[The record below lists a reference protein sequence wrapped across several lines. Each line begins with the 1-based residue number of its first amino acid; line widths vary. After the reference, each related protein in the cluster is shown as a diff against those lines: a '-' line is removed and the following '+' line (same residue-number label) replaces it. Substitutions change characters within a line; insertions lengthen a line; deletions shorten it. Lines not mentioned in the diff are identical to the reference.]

1 MVIELFVIMKNKK
14 MIIKIKTYKR
24 PRYGKL
30 LKYMLYDEDR
40 LFNKE
45 KRSFVITHN
54 LKGNTISQ
62 WEKQFKENE
71 IYRKRKRTDSVYLT
85 HEIISFHKDDAENI
99 TLGKLENMAR
109 TYIQKR
115 NINGMFVAVPHFD
128 KEHYH
133 IHICA
138 SGLEYHTG
146 KSLRMTKAE
155 FQKLKKDI
163 QEYQKER
170 FPELSKSIVKHDKK
184 GRGQDQDKKQNKE
197 NNKATQTEKEYQYKL
212 RTGRATEK
220 EQAIGM
226 LKTCYK
232 ASISKDDFYQKLK
245 DCGLKTYIRGGK
257 TTGVIFGNHK
267 FRLNRIGFTE
277 ERLEEL
283 NKTFKRGSELNKT
296 RETKENKEKDKNLD
310 HNI

>member
-1 MVIELFVIMKNKK
+1 
-14 MIIKIKTYKR
+14 
-24 PRYGKL
+24 
-30 LKYMLYDEDR
+30 MLHDEER

-54 LKGNTISQ
+54 LKGNTINQ

-71 IYRKRKRTDSVYLT
+71 IFRIRKRTDSVLYT
-85 HEIISFHKDDAENI
+85 HEIISFHKDDAKNI
-99 TLGKLENMAR
+99 SLDKLENMAR
-109 TYIQKR
+109 AYIQKR

-146 KSLRMTKAE
+146 KALRMTKAE

-163 QEYQKER
+163 QNYQIEY
-170 FPELSKSIVKHDKK
+170 FPELSKSIVKHEK
-184 GRGQDQDKKQNKE
+184 GKNL
-197 NNKATQTEKEYQYKL
+197 QTEKEYQYKL

-220 EQAIGM
+220 EQITGM

-232 ASISKDDFYQKLK
+232 ASNSKDDFYKKLNE
-245 DCGLKTYIRGGK
+245 CGLKTYIRSGK
-257 TTGVIFGNHK
+257 TTGVVFGNHK
-267 FRLNRIGFTE
+267 FRLNRLGFTE

-283 NKTFKRGSELNKT
+283 NRTFKRGKEINKT
-296 RETKENKEKDKNLD
+296 REIIETIEKDKNL
-310 HNI
+310 NRNL

>member
-1 MVIELFVIMKNKK
+1 

-24 PRYGKL
+24 PQYKKL
-30 LKYMLYDEDR
+30 LNYMLHDEGR

-54 LKGNTISQ
+54 LKGNTINQ
-62 WEKQFKENE
+62 WEQQFKENE
-71 IYRKRKRTDSVYLT
+71 TFRIRKRTDSVLYT
-85 HEIISFHKDDAENI
+85 HEIISFHKDDAKNI
-99 TLGKLENMAR
+99 SLDKLENMAR

-115 NINGMFVAVPHFD
+115 KINGMFVAVPHFD
-128 KEHYH
+128 KDHYH

-146 KSLRMTKAE
+146 KSLRMTKMD

-163 QEYQKER
+163 QNYQIEH
-170 FPELSKSIVKHDKK
+170 FPELSKSVVKHEKK
-184 GRGQDQDKKQNKE
+184 TLNKE
-197 NNKATQTEKEYQYKL
+197 QSKEYNKITQTEKEYQYKL

-220 EQAIGM
+220 EQILGM

-232 ASISKDDFYQKLK
+232 SSTSKDDFFNKLK
-245 DCGLKTYIRGGK
+245 ECGLKTYIRSGK
-257 TTGVIFGNHK
+257 TTGIIFGNHK
-267 FRLNRIGFTE
+267 FRLNRLGFTE

-283 NKTFKRGSELNKT
+283 NRTFNRGNELNKT
-296 RETKENKEKDKNLD
+296 REPQKTIEKDIDINL
-310 HNI
+310 

>member
-1 MVIELFVIMKNKK
+1 
-14 MIIKIKTYKR
+14 
-24 PRYGKL
+24 
-30 LKYMLYDEDR
+30 MLHDEGR

-54 LKGNTISQ
+54 IRGNNINQ
-62 WEKQFKENE
+62 WEKQYIENE
-71 IYRKRKRTDSVYLT
+71 TFRIRKRTDSVLYT

-99 TLGKLENMAR
+99 SLDKLENMAR
-109 TYIQKR
+109 TYIQMRK
-115 NINGMFVAVPHFD
+115 INGMFVAIPHFD
-128 KEHYH
+128 KNHYH

-163 QEYQKER
+163 QNYQIEH
-170 FPELSKSIVKHDKK
+170 FPELSKSIVKHNKK
-184 GRGQDQDKKQNKE
+184 GQAKERDQNKE
-197 NNKATQTEKEYQYKL
+197 QNNLIKTEKEYQYKL
-212 RTGRATEK
+212 RTGRTTEK
-220 EQAIGM
+220 EQIIGI

-232 ASISKDDFYQKLK
+232 AANSKCDFFEKLNE
-245 DCGLKTYIRGGK
+245 CGLKTYIRGGK

-283 NKTFKRGSELNKT
+283 NRTFKRGKEINKT
-296 RETKENKEKDKNLD
+296 REVNETNEKEKNISCNL
-310 HNI
+310 